1 MIQAERKMEYEDA
14 MQLHTMNTEE
24 TPMPVPSRERIEKI
38 KAATDP
44 GDVQIAMQFGAQA
57 QRNMA
62 AFSDYIL
69 KQVREKEK
77 TNAAETL
84 SELVEL
90 IREIEEGEKEDIT
103 AWMPFFN
110 HKNRSGKK
118 NIQKYRKL
126 EVRLNRIEQRL
137 ELVRIQLLKEIT
149 LFEGMYEKNLE
160 YYQNLEEWIVAG
172 EETIREAE
180 ETMSGKRRRAGEE
193 GQPLALQ
200 QLHNYEEGL
209 WQLEQKLYDLKI
221 SRTISLQTVPQI
233 HLIQK
238 QKKLLADKIQ
248 TALFGT
254 IPLWKNQ
261 IALALA
267 AIPD

>member
-1 MIQAERKMEYEDA
+1 MQAERERKCENTIQTGIDHMAAREEDLLPA
-14 MQLHTMNTEE
+14 
-24 TPMPVPSRERIEKI
+24 PSRDRIEKI
-38 KAATDP
+38 KAVTDP
-44 GDVQIAMQFGAQA
+44 GDAQTVLQFGAEA
-57 QRNMA
+57 QSNMA

-69 KQVREKEK
+69 KQVKETK
-77 TNAAETL
+77 QADAAAPL
-84 SELVEL
+84 SELAEL
-90 IREIEEGEKEDIT
+90 IKEMEEEKNAA
-103 AWMPFFN
+103 AWLPFL
-110 HKNRSGKK
+110 NRKSRNRKK
-118 NIQKYRKL
+118 NLQKYKQL
-126 EVRLNRIEQRL
+126 EVRLDRIEHRL

-149 LFEGMYEKNLE
+149 LFEEMYEKNLE

>member
-69 KQVREKEK
+69 EQVREKEK

-84 SELVEL
+84 SELVEF

-160 YYQNLEEWIVAG
+160 YYQELEEWITAG
-172 EETIREAE
+172 EETLREAE
-180 ETMSGKRRRAGEE
+180 ETTLVQHRRETKEA
-193 GQPLALQ
+193 GQPMALQ
-200 QLHNYEEGL
+200 QLHTYEEGL
-209 WQLEQKLYDLKI
+209 RQFEKKLHDLKI
-221 SRTISLQTVPQI
+221 SRTISLQTAPQI
-233 HLIQK
+233 YLIQK
-238 QKKLLADKIQ
+238 KKKLLMDKIQ
-248 TALFGT
+248 TTLFHT
-254 IPLWKNQ
+254 IPLWRNQ
-261 IALALA
+261 IAIALGQQ
-267 AIPD
+267 

>member
-110 HKNRSGKK
+110 YKNRSGKK

-160 YYQNLEEWIVAG
+160 YYQELEEWITAG
-172 EETIREAE
+172 EETLREAE
-180 ETMSGKRRRAGEE
+180 ETTLVQHRRETKEA
-193 GQPLALQ
+193 GQPMALQ
-200 QLHNYEEGL
+200 QLHTYEEGL
-209 WQLEQKLYDLKI
+209 WQFEKKLHDLKI
-221 SRTISLQTVPQI
+221 SRTISLQTAPQI
-233 HLIQK
+233 YLIQK
-238 QKKLLADKIQ
+238 KKKLLMDKIQ
-248 TALFGT
+248 TTLFHT
-254 IPLWKNQ
+254 IPLWRNQ
-261 IALALA
+261 IAIALGQQ
-267 AIPD
+267 

>member
-69 KQVREKEK
+69 KQLREKEK

-110 HKNRSGKK
+110 YKNRSGKK

-160 YYQNLEEWIVAG
+160 YYQELEEWITAG
-172 EETIREAE
+172 EETLREAE
-180 ETMSGKRRRAGEE
+180 ETTLVQHRRETKEA
-193 GQPLALQ
+193 GQPMALQ
-200 QLHNYEEGL
+200 QLHTYEEGL
-209 WQLEQKLYDLKI
+209 RQFEKKLHDLKI
-221 SRTISLQTVPQI
+221 SRTISLQTAPQI
-233 HLIQK
+233 YLIQK
-238 QKKLLADKIQ
+238 KKKLLMDKIQ
-248 TALFGT
+248 TTLFHT
-254 IPLWKNQ
+254 IPLWRNQ
-261 IALALA
+261 IAIALGQQ
-267 AIPD
+267 

>member
-1 MIQAERKMEYEDA
+1 MIRAERKMEYEDA
-14 MQLHTMNTEE
+14 MQLHTMNIEE

-160 YYQNLEEWIVAG
+160 YYQELEEWITAG
-172 EETIREAE
+172 EETLREAE
-180 ETMSGKRRRAGEE
+180 ETTLVQHRRETKEA
-193 GQPLALQ
+193 GQPMALQ
-200 QLHNYEEGL
+200 QLHTYEEGL
-209 WQLEQKLYDLKI
+209 RQFEKKLHDLKI
-221 SRTISLQTVPQI
+221 SRTISLQTAPQI
-233 HLIQK
+233 YLIQK
-238 QKKLLADKIQ
+238 KKKLLMDKIQ
-248 TALFGT
+248 TTLFHT
-254 IPLWKNQ
+254 IPLWRNQ
-261 IALALA
+261 IAIALGQQ
-267 AIPD
+267 

>member
-14 MQLHTMNTEE
+14 MQVHTMNTEE

-118 NIQKYRKL
+118 NIQKYRKM

-160 YYQNLEEWIVAG
+160 YYQELEEWITAG
-172 EETIREAE
+172 EETLREAE
-180 ETMSGKRRRAGEE
+180 ETTLVQHRRETKEA
-193 GQPLALQ
+193 GQPMALQ
-200 QLHNYEEGL
+200 QLHTYEEGL
-209 WQLEQKLYDLKI
+209 RQFEKKLHDLKI
-221 SRTISLQTVPQI
+221 SRTISLQTAPQI
-233 HLIQK
+233 YLIQK
-238 QKKLLADKIQ
+238 KKKLLMDKIQ
-248 TALFGT
+248 TTLFHT
-254 IPLWKNQ
+254 IPLWRNQ
-261 IALALA
+261 IAIALGQQ
-267 AIPD
+267 